1 MRILVAIMAAA
12 CQLLGVRLS
21 AAQMTPVPQ
30 SSIGEPMPALDLACE
45 TGHGLRN
52 PITEILPNPAD
63 GYPVVPDESLTIQQ
77 LAALHGE
84 DDIRSQ
90 VYGLTG
96 LKRDENGKPR
106 IVSWDYTSG
115 NKKSRLGTGFCFW
128 IDQIRIEFPPIN
140 VRVAKELMDRNC
152 ARAVTLEH
160 EYKHAVAIE
169 RIVRGIG
176 KELTEGIAQLDLP
189 SRDRQR
195 YVTSIEEAEAQAEQ
209 RINNVIRYY
218 RAKAAKEMKEANAL
232 LDTPEQYKTEH
243 DRCTDWP

>member
-1 MRILVAIMAAA
+1 MAA

-30 SSIGEPMPALDLACE
+30 SSIGEPMPALDLVCDI
-45 TGHGLRN
+45 GHGLRN

-63 GYPVVPDESLTIQQ
+63 RYPVVPDESLTIEQ

-84 DDIRSQ
+84 DDVRSQ

-106 IVSWDYTSG
+106 FVSWDYSSG
-115 NKKSRLGTGFCFW
+115 NKKSRLGDGFCFW
-128 IDQIRIEFPPIN
+128 IEKIRIEFPPIN
-140 VRVAKELMDRNC
+140 VRVAKELMNRNC
-152 ARAVTLEH
+152 AHAVTLEH
-160 EYKHAVAIE
+160 EYKHAAATE
-169 RIVRGIG
+169 RIIRGIG
-176 KELTEGIAQLDLP
+176 KELTEGIARLDLP
-189 SRDRQR
+189 SRDSQQ
-195 YVTSIEEAEAQAEQ
+195 YVTSIEKAETQAKQ

-232 LDTPEQYKTEH
+232 LDTREQYKTEH